1 MDPLLL
7 GLLRHALQLVAGV
20 LVARGYMDSSAV
32 DGVVGGALALGSA
45 GWYAAG
51 RLRGK

>member
-7 GLLRHALQLVAGV
+7 GLLRHGLQLIAGM
-20 LVARGYMDSSAV
+20 LVARGYIDASMT
-32 DGVVGGALALGSA
+32 DGVVGGVLAIGSA

-51 RLRGK
+51 KMRR